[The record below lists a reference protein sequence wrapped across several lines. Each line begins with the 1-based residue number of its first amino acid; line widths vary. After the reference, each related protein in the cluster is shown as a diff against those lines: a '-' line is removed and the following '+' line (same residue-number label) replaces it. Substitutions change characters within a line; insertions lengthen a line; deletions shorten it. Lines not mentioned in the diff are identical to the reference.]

1 MKTNQQWGYLS
12 SWPAS
17 GSAERCSYVFTW
29 RSQDFTIAGSIK
41 ADGSTIFNIYEWDG
55 TEHKLI
61 EYGYSTLKRAK
72 AFVDRYAA
80 GLAPAIQCTETP
92 QS

>member
-1 MKTNQQWGYLS
+1 MKTKQTWDYLS
-12 SWPAS
+12 SWPAI

-29 RSQDFTIAGSIK
+29 RSGDFTIAGSIK

-61 EYGYSTLKRAK
+61 EFGYSTLKRARG
-72 AFVDRYAA
+72 FVDRYSA
-80 GLAPAIQCTETP
+80 GLDPAIHQTV
-92 QS
+92 